1 MDEPKKKLNHAMT
14 TLKEK
19 DQQIEDMKK
28 TIDCYQKKQG
38 EIENNLEQLERYGR
52 RENLEFLG
60 IPQMTNEN
68 TNEIIK
74 KLVKN

>member
-1 MDEPKKKLNHAMT
+1 MT

-38 EIENNLEQLERYGR
+38 EIENNLEQLEQYGR
-52 RENLEFLG
+52 WENLEFLG

-74 KLVKN
+74 KIGKKIEH